1 MALGER
7 DYDLIISQKRPEI
20 YTLDHKIKALHRE
33 KDNITND
40 ADDRVKLEL
49 KKDELEKC
57 KKKRKK
63 MYAPPSPF
71 NFSLY
76 YDFVVSDISIPI
88 RPVFFFPFR

>member
-1 MALGER
+1 
-7 DYDLIISQKRPEI
+7 
-20 YTLDHKIKALHRE
+20 LDHKIKALYRE

-63 MYAPPSPF
+63 MYAPPPVISVC
-71 NFSLY
+71 
-76 YDFVVSDISIPI
+76 YDFVVCYISIPI
-88 RPVFFFPFR
+88 RLVCFSFK